1 MVFWT
6 KKGTKKTK
14 DVSGFFSI
22 HPIQI
27 KVYTKMSIDPK
38 VYIFSWKKKL
48 VDDIMVAINNTH
60 ILLMTVISCKHIPVQ
75 NCDNKLTLIHILSK
89 FHLYFIE
96 HASTW
101 PLEFIALLVEPE
113 KRKFILC
120 FKHTL
125 WCSWQKNNCLNCNL
139 SGHKR

>member
-6 KKGTKKTK
+6 KKGTKKK
-14 DVSGFFSI
+14 KKYLDFFLSI
-22 HPIQI
+22 PY
-27 KVYTKMSIDPK
+27 KSKYTLKWVLTQK
-38 VYIFSWKKKL
+38 YTFFSWKKKL

-89 FHLYFIE
+89 FHLHFIE

-125 WCSWQKNNCLNCNL
+125 WCIWQK
-139 SGHKR
+139 KT